1 MRNWMK
7 RGMALVLT
15 GMIVLSGMGT
25 TVMQV
30 WATENG
36 NDAGSEQPGEGEP
49 QTKASSSENGED
61 ESQRPPTDSQM
72 EIAKSDIATYANN
85 LIISHNLTGSDKQK
99 IVDMLNEAQQKI
111 SKDYNHANG
120 YGEMQNYVK
129 NVKDVMDA
137 VVASIPSSTSE
148 FLSLADTYQT
158 PTVKYG
164 QAVTIVLPVINL
176 SPAALSDVM
185 IKPHISNLVAEW
197 PFEPSSAGATRTILS
212 FPPYDNQRNLEEVR
226 QDISFNFVVR
236 SDVKSGYYPLKF
248 DVTYTRNGT
257 VETAEL
263 TTYVKTIG
271 TAESGSLD
279 GDAMGDNTQKSKPRI
294 IVTGFETNPAQVLAG
309 ETFVLTIHVKN
320 TSKSSSVTNVLFDMQ
335 AKEEGKD
342 ADSTFAAFLPTS
354 GSSSVYVDTIA
365 PGASKDLV
373 IEMSAKSDLSQ
384 KPYVLDVNMKYDA
397 KDAIDLTDTAS
408 VSIPIYQEQRCET
421 GDAEVMPMDITVGGQ
436 TNIMFDVY
444 NTGKTTLYNV
454 WVKFEGDSI
463 TGGDSFLGTI
473 PSGVTGSVDAM
484 VTGAAPTMDDGKIKA
499 VISFENE
506 SGVVTTIEKE
516 LELFVSEEMMGDF
529 SDEMM
534 GMEGDMIGMEEMT
547 GGGNKFILPIVIVVI
562 VLVIVAVIVVVR
574 IRKKK
579 KEQAELA
586 ADLSALDDTDGIDR
600 R

>member
-1 MRNWMK
+1 MRKWMK

-30 WATENG
+30 RATEVG
-36 NDAGSEQPGEGEP
+36 NDAGSEQPGEDEL

-61 ESQRPPTDSQM
+61 ESQRPPTDSEM
-72 EIAKSDIATYANN
+72 EMAKSDIATYANN

-129 NVKDVMDA
+129 NVENMMDA